1 MRLLPI
7 GLLAAG
13 LFVGHVAAEPAA
25 QAGKAVKLEKAGLL
39 SAAVRERSVA
49 YISRT
54 PTAIGCS

>member
-13 LFVGHVAAEPAA
+13 LFVGHVGAEPAA

-39 SAAVRERSVA
+39 QEITNSQ
-49 YISRT
+49 
-54 PTAIGCS
+54 